1 MKFKRVALLF
11 FFIIFIVISSAAHAI
26 EIKNPLKV
34 GSIDELVKAIVDWL
48 IKLGAPV
55 AAGMIIYG
63 GFLILFA
70 GGSPEKFENGKK
82 TILYAVLGYG
92 IIVIGWGI
100 VAIIEKL
107 LE

>member
-1 MKFKRVALLF
+1 MKIKIILLSLF
-11 FFIIFIVISSAAHAI
+11 LILIATSSAYAI

-34 GSIDELVKAIVDWL
+34 GSIDALVKAIVDWL
-48 IKLGAPV
+48 ITLGAPI

-63 GFLILFA
+63 GFQILFA
-70 GGSPEKFENGKK
+70 GGSPDKFENGKK

-100 VAIIEKL
+100 VSIIEKL